1 MLISILIINILN
13 TIYNFILIT
22 LLIKA
27 LTKNKRGLKKNANI
41 QKPTR
46 KNFKNEFK

>member
-27 LTKNKRGLKKNANI
+27 LTKNKRGLKNANI